1 MQFTNQT
8 QEILNGLAATVA
20 KNASEGKT
28 TVIKDENGKIA
39 AALQTAANAG
49 KETVSTTVTTPTTP
63 TSGSRNE
70 FMARFASLSSD
81 MQAGLLNGR
90 YQLVDSVIYNTKA
103 IGGQNNIRMFDDA
116 DDKIIGVGNISRG
129 KLEKNEV
136 FLLSAI
142 QLLIAT
148 APAKGGSGSDANDP
162 AFTEVTRQNMA
173 RLEWDVVDKNVRA
186 GEHTF
191 RAGTQTLLDRVCN
204 EVFAYEGDSH
214 EKGLYK
220 LANPKLIRTQEAL
233 DLFIE
238 FAEVAPA
245 GTFLRVVMYGSK
257 VMNK

>member
-129 KLEKNEV
+129 YKNY
-136 FLLSAI
+136 
-142 QLLIAT
+142 
-148 APAKGGSGSDANDP
+148 
-162 AFTEVTRQNMA
+162 
-173 RLEWDVVDKNVRA
+173 
-186 GEHTF
+186 
-191 RAGTQTLLDRVCN
+191 DRYRPQRD
-204 EVFAYEGDSH
+204 E
-214 EKGLYK
+214 
-220 LANPKLIRTQEAL
+220 
-233 DLFIE
+233 
-238 FAEVAPA
+238 
-245 GTFLRVVMYGSK
+245 
-257 VMNK
+257 